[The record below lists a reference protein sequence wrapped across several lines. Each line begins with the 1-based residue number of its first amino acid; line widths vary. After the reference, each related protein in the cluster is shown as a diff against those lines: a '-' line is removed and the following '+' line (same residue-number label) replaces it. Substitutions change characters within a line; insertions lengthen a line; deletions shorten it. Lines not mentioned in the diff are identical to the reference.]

1 MIKNITRFF
10 LSIIRRI
17 VSLPLIKPIIALFT
31 VLMSYRIVKFIW
43 YLFSTEQLI
52 S

>member
-31 VLMSYRIVKFIW
+31 VLMSY
-43 YLFSTEQLI
+43 LI
-52 S
+52 DYA